1 MQLAPDSRAAL
12 IAAAALVNT
21 QRNGVE
27 LLFDVE
33 ALAAFYVE
41 YEWTGRLDGTAEELE
56 AVRALCSPLLE
67 LWDCSDVDGA
77 AELVNRM
84 LRTTRAQPRLARHGT
99 TEWHLHVS
107 SDTDPLADR
116 MGAEAAMGVL
126 DLIRSN
132 DLDRLRP
139 CASSVCDSVL
149 VDLSRNKS
157 KMYCDTGNC
166 GNREHVAAYRARKS
180 TTE

>member
-21 QRNGVE
+21 ERNDLK
-27 LLFDVE
+27 LLADVE
-33 ALAAFYVE
+33 ALATFYVE
-41 YEWTGRLDGTAEELE
+41 HEWTGRRDGTVEELE
-56 AVRALCSPLLE
+56 AVWALRRRLRE
-67 LWDCSDVDGA
+67 LWDCSDVDSA
-77 AELVNRM
+77 AELVNSM
-84 LRTTRAQPRLARHGT
+84 LRTTRAQPRLVRHGT
-99 TEWHLHVS
+99 LEWHLHVT

-116 MGAEAAMGVL
+116 MGAEAAMAVL

-132 DLDRLRP
+132 DLDRLRRCTSP
-139 CASSVCDSVL
+139 VCDSVL

-166 GNREHVAAYRARKS
+166 GNRQHVAAYRARKS
-180 TTE
+180 STE